1 MLIGKY
7 LIKLFIKNSDDTG
20 NPQIR
25 GKHGILAGIVG
36 ICCNLLLFCIKF
48 FAGTMTAS
56 IAITADSFNN
66 LSDAG
71 SSAVTLVGFKMAER
85 PADNGHPF
93 GHGRF
98 EYISGLIVSMV
109 IILVGFEL
117 VKSSFDKIIHPEPV
131 VFSVTALFILIF
143 SICVKLWMCFFNK
156 GIAAKINSTAMKA
169 TAMDSLSDA
178 IATSTVVI
186 SMIITLITN
195 ISIDGYAGLAVAC
208 FIIYTG
214 ITTARDTLDP
224 LLGQA
229 PDSEFVKE
237 IEETVLSYDSILGIH
252 DLIVHN
258 YGPSRCLI
266 SLHAEVSC
274 DVDILVI
281 HDTIDNIERHLSHKF
296 SCEVV
301 IHMDPI
307 VTNNQLLS
315 ETHEK
320 ISALVKIIDESIC
333 IHDFRMVEGATHT
346 NLIFDIVVPYR
357 FRLNDEDVIKSVSSA
372 VKVLD
377 PKYEVVITVDKAF
390 A

>member
-1 MLIGKY
+1 M
-7 LIKLFIKNSDDTG
+7 
-20 NPQIR
+20 
-25 GKHGILAGIVG
+25 LAGIIG
-36 ICCNLLLFCIKF
+36 ICCNLFLFSIKF
-48 FAGTMTAS
+48 LAGTLTAS

-71 SSAVTLVGFKMAER
+71 SSAVTLVGFKMAGL

-93 GHGRF
+93 GHGRI

-117 VKSSFDKIIHPEPV
+117 VKSSFDKIIHPQPV
-131 VFSVTALFILIF
+131 VFNVLALLILLL
-143 SICVKLWMCFFNK
+143 SIGIKLWMCFFNK
-156 GIAAKINSTAMKA
+156 GIGIKINSTAMKA
-169 TAMDSLSDA
+169 TAMDSLSDV
-178 IATSTVVI
+178 IATSTVVV
-186 SMIITLITN
+186 SMIIALAYDV
-195 ISIDGYAGLAVAC
+195 SIDGYAGLAVAC

-214 ITTARDTLDP
+214 IMTARDTLDP

-229 PDSEFVKE
+229 PDSDFVKE
-237 IEETVLSYDSILGIH
+237 IEKSVLSYDSILGIH

-258 YGPSRCLI
+258 YGPNRCLI
-266 SLHAEVSC
+266 SLHAEVAC

-281 HDTIDNIERHLSHKF
+281 HDTIDNIERHLSRQF
-296 SCEVV
+296 SCETV

-307 VTNNQLLS
+307 VTNNELLS

-320 ISALVKIIDESIC
+320 IATLVKIIDESIC

-346 NLIFDIVVPYR
+346 NLIFDIVIPYR
-357 FRLNDEDVIKSVSSA
+357 FRLSDEDVIKSLSAA

-377 PKYEVVITVDKAF
+377 QKYEVIITVDKAF